1 MAIWRRKRR
10 RGTAGWLSNREVR
23 PVAKGWEHPRTPGH
37 YRDDGTLAY
46 RPLFSRATLLEH
58 AEERAA
64 NPEDNDGELGPEHY
78 MPPIPEGQPYDY
90 VLYETT
96 SEGTPVSPAFS
107 SLEELAAWC
116 EDNPAEVRGAQWTR
130 EQWLEVFRGGN
141 LGKMLLGV

>member
-1 MAIWRRKRR
+1 MATWYRKRR
-10 RGTAGWLSNREVR
+10 KGTVGWLSNREVR

-37 YRDDGTLAY
+37 YRDDGTPAY
-46 RPLFSRATLLEH
+46 RPLFSRAALL
-58 AEERAA
+58 EERAA
-64 NPEDNDGELGPEHY
+64 NPEDNDGELGPERY

-116 EDNPAEVRGAQWTR
+116 EGNPAEVRGAQWTR
-130 EQWLEVFRGGN
+130 GQWLEVFRGGN
-141 LGKMLLGV
+141 LGKMLLGA